1 MLADYAF
8 QAFVAGDVSV
18 NLSGAD
24 VGVTEQRIATRKS
37 GAVVHQMSSESMA
50 QAVRAEVG
58 DAGGLGVLLHNHPG
72 QLAADALFWLTNN
85 SSAARVFQQ

>member
-1 MLADYAF
+1 MMLADYAF
-8 QAFVAGDVSV
+8 QAFVGDVSV

-24 VGVTEQRIATRKS
+24 VGVTEQHLHHPQI

-72 QLAADALFWLTNN
+72 QLAADALFFL
-85 SSAARVFQQ
+85 ADQ